1 MLPLDRVTELIV
13 SRKAHIGVIGLGY
26 VGLPLLL
33 RFSISGFKAI
43 GFDSDVKKIDQIKSG
58 KSYITHIA
66 DSKIIKAQKAGLSA
80 TNDYRVCAQCDV
92 LILCLPTPLTEDR
105 KPDLSYVLHTVKALS
120 PHLRSGQLISLES
133 TTYPGTTEEEILPL
147 ISQSE
152 LTVGRELFLV
162 YSPEREDPA
171 NTDFDFFDIPKLV
184 AGHTAAC
191 LEAGISLYQTVVR
204 KVVPMQSTKAAE
216 LTKLLENV
224 QRSVNIGLMNEM
236 KLVAD
241 RMNIDIF
248 DVVEAASTKPF
259 GFSTFY
265 PGPGLGGHCI
275 PIDPYY
281 LTYKANLLGINTRF
295 IELSGEINRAMPAY
309 VVNKLC
315 LALAERH
322 KELSNSKVLV
332 MGLSYKKNIGDPRES
347 PAMAILDLLTQ
358 GGAEVSYSDP
368 FFPTFPF
375 MKNYSYS
382 MSSVNLTAT
391 AIRSFDSVL
400 LVTDHDCFD
409 YELVQLHAQLIVDTR
424 GRYRELSDQIVRA

>member
-1 MLPLDRVTELIV
+1 MSALENIMLRVSKME
-13 SRKAHIGVIGLGY
+13 ACIGVVGLGY

-33 RFSISGFKAI
+33 HFSNAGFKTL
-43 GFDSDVKKIDQIKSG
+43 GFDTDKKKIGQIKSG
-58 KSYITHIA
+58 ESYISHILATEIQAAARAGMQVTHE
-66 DSKIIKAQKAGLSA
+66 LSA
-80 TNDYRVCAQCDV
+80 SAECDA
-92 LILCLPTPLTEDR
+92 LILCLPTPLTDAM
-105 KPDLSYVLHTVKALS
+105 KPDLSYILDTVDSLL
-120 PHLRSGQLISLES
+120 PHLRHGQLISLES
-133 TTYPGTTEEEILPL
+133 TTYPGTTEEELLPRL
-147 ISQSE
+147 SKTGLKIGE
-152 LTVGRELFLV
+152 EIFLV

-171 NTDFDFFDIPKLV
+171 NTDFKFSEIPKLV
-184 AGHTAAC
+184 AGQTLEC
-191 LEAGISLYQTVVR
+191 LEAGMSLYQSIVETVVPVSSP
-204 KVVPMQSTKAAE
+204 KVAE
-216 LTKLLENV
+216 LTKLLENI

-281 LTYKANLLGINTRF
+281 LTYKANLLGIDTRF
-295 IELSGEINRAMPAY
+295 IELSGEINREMPAY
-309 VVNKLC
+309 VVNKLS
-315 LALAERH
+315 LALAERD

-358 GGAEVSYSDP
+358 GGAEVSYTDP
-368 FFPTFPF
+368 FFPTFPL

-382 MSSVNLTAT
+382 MSSVNLTET

-409 YELVQLHAQLIVDTR
+409 YAFIQLHAQLIVDTR
-424 GRYRELSDQIVRA
+424 GRYRELSDQIIRA

>member
-1 MLPLDRVTELIV
+1 MSALETITLRVSKME
-13 SRKAHIGVIGLGY
+13 ACIGVVGLGY

-33 RFSISGFKAI
+33 HFSDAGFKTL
-43 GFDSDVKKIDQIKSG
+43 GFDTDKKKIDQIKSG
-58 KSYITHIA
+58 KSYISHISETEIQAAARAGMKVTH
-66 DSKIIKAQKAGLSA
+66 QLSA
-80 TNDYRVCAQCDV
+80 STECDA
-92 LILCLPTPLTEDR
+92 LILCLPTPLTDAM
-105 KPDLSYVLHTVKALS
+105 KPDLSHILDTVDSLI
-120 PHLRSGQLISLES
+120 PHLRHGQLISLES
-133 TTYPGTTEEEILPL
+133 TTYPGTTEEEVLPR
-147 ISQSE
+147 ISKTGLKIGE
-152 LTVGRELFLV
+152 EIFLV

-171 NTDFDFFDIPKLV
+171 NTDFKFSEIPKLV
-184 AGHTAAC
+184 AGQTPEC
-191 LEAGISLYQTVVR
+191 LEAGMSVYQSIVETVVPLSSPR
-204 KVVPMQSTKAAE
+204 VAE

-281 LTYKANLLGINTRF
+281 LTYKANLLGIDARF
-295 IELSGEINRAMPAY
+295 IKLSGDINRAMPAY
-309 VVNKLC
+309 VVNKLS
-315 LALAERH
+315 LALAERD

-358 GGAEVSYSDP
+358 GGAKVSYTDP
-368 FFPTFPF
+368 FFPTFPL
-375 MKNYSYS
+375 MKNHSYS
-382 MSSVNLTAT
+382 MSSVNLTET